1 MAAFTIER
9 IGEDQ
14 ILKNKYGIYSKKEL
28 ITQLQEGHFT
38 IDELGDIYKL
48 KIYQMVH
55 ILRLLNIDFRN
66 NVNDARILNPTIS
79 SSMHQVLLGT
89 LLGDAFM
96 THPKY
101 YQLGHGP
108 SQFDYIYHVAER
120 LHPFIATIG
129 DRDTECATEKSL
141 VFWTYRHSV
150 FLDYFKRFYSMG
162 KEKKFITKG
171 SAYDLEDE
179 GLAYWYMDDGKQ
191 ANNLN
196 FSVGNMSV
204 AEIEILIELLRNKFY
219 LNCNHY
225 FHNVVKAYRS
235 IYIEASSKD
244 HFLKII
250 SPYIIPS
257 MRYKIENKPFPQIK
271 FDPIKIISRH
281 HGLCNIANRAIRY
294 RDRKSVV

>member
-1 MAAFTIER
+1 
-9 IGEDQ
+9 
-14 ILKNKYGIYSKKEL
+14 
-28 ITQLQEGHFT
+28 
-38 IDELGDIYKL
+38 
-48 KIYQMVH
+48 
-55 ILRLLNIDFRN
+55 
-66 NVNDARILNPTIS
+66 
-79 SSMHQVLLGT
+79 MHQVLLGT

-204 AEIEILIELLRNKFY
+204 AEIEIL
-219 LNCNHY
+219 
-225 FHNVVKAYRS
+225 
-235 IYIEASSKD
+235 
-244 HFLKII
+244 KI
-250 SPYIIPS
+250 
-257 MRYKIENKPFPQIK
+257 
-271 FDPIKIISRH
+271 
-281 HGLCNIANRAIRY
+281 GRAH
-294 RDRKSVV
+294 V